1 MDALKRTLI
10 EKSGHDFGFEYTVA
24 ETATAL
30 TLGSARHP
38 LHAEVTLDQNDYQIQ
53 FVNANPL
60 LISELSR
67 DFSIADHRIACPSI
81 EQLSVVFRRAAALA
95 HSLPNQ
101 AENDFESALE
111 EELKKLPEEIKNT
124 EVERMVRQRV
134 GQDTYRKAM
143 LDYWGGACAV
153 TGVAIPEVLRASHAL
168 PWAECI
174 SDAQRLDVFNGFL
187 LTANLDA
194 LFDRFLIS
202 FDQDGVVIISDL
214 VSSQDRDSLGL
225 HAGLRLRWLTERHEQ
240 YLVEHRVRL
249 QTEKVQLDR

>member
-1 MDALKRTLI
+1 MNPLQRTLI

-24 ETATAL
+24 ETPTAL

-38 LHAEVTLDQNDYQIQ
+38 LHAEVTLYQSGYKVQ
-53 FVNANPL
+53 FVNAKPL
-60 LISELSR
+60 LISELQR
-67 DFSIADHRIACPSI
+67 DFSITDQNITCSTLD
-81 EQLSVVFRRAAALA
+81 QLSVVFRRAAALA

-111 EELKKLPEEIKNT
+111 AELKKLPEEIKNT
-124 EVERMVRQRV
+124 EVERIVRQRV

-153 TGVAIPEVLRASHAL
+153 TGVAIPEILRASHAL
-168 PWAECI
+168 PWAECA

-202 FDQDGVVIISDL
+202 FDRKGLVIISDYISL
-214 VSSQDRDSLGL
+214 QDRDYLGL
-225 HAGLRLRWLTERHEQ
+225 HAGLQLRWLTERHEQ